1 MNKLS
6 KLISSLS
13 ESETIAMTRKSNEMR
28 AKGTE
33 VISMSLGEPDFP
45 TPQHIKDAAKRAIDN
60 DYSHYAPVA
69 GYPELREAIVDKF
82 KRENNLSYEPSNI
95 MVSNGAK
102 HTITNILMALVN
114 PGDEVILPAPY
125 WVSYREMV
133 KLTGGVYRIIKTN
146 IDQNFKI
153 SPRQLDEAITKKTKV
168 IILNS
173 PSNPSGAVYT
183 ENELRE
189 LATVIKKYPDVFVIS
204 DEVYEHII
212 YEGAH
217 FSLAQIEEIKEQVIV
232 VNSVSK
238 SFAMTGWRVGY
249 MAAPEWLV
257 KACSNL
263 QGQVTSGVNSVAQM
277 AALEALTGP
286 MDETIKMRD
295 IFLKR
300 RNIISKAFEEID
312 GVKVMVPQGSFYL
325 FPDVSALFNKSFGG
339 NLIKDSDDL
348 MWYLLEEAH
357 VAAVSGNA
365 FGTPE
370 CIRFSYATSEE
381 NIRKAMKRIADALRR
396 LLS

>member
-60 DYSHYAPVA
+60 NYSHYAPVA

>member
-1 MNKLS
+1 MTKLS

-28 AKGTE
+28 ASGIE

-45 TPQHIKDAAKRAIDN
+45 TPRHIKEAAKKAIDN
-60 DYSHYAPVA
+60 DYSHYAPVV
-69 GYPELREAIVDKF
+69 GYPELREAIVNKF
-82 KRENNLSYEPSNI
+82 KKENNLSYGIENI

-102 HTITNILMALVN
+102 HTITNILTALLD

-125 WVSYREMV
+125 WVSYREMI
-133 KLTGGVYRIIKTN
+133 KLAGGVYKIIKTG
-146 IDQNFKI
+146 IEKDFKI
-153 SPRQLDEAITKKTKV
+153 TPQQLDNAITDKTKV

-173 PSNPSGAVYT
+173 PSNPSGTVYP
-183 ENELRE
+183 ESELRE
-189 LATVIKKYPDVFVIS
+189 LSEIIKKHPDIFVIS

-212 YEGAH
+212 YEGKH
-217 FSLAQIEEIKEQVIV
+217 FSLAQIDEIKEQVIV

-249 MAAPEWLV
+249 MAAPQWLV

-286 MDETIKMRD
+286 MDETFKMKNIFRKRRD
-295 IFLKR
+295 I
-300 RNIISKAFEEID
+300 IVEAFEKIK
-312 GVKVMVPQGSFYL
+312 GVRVMRPQGAFYL
-325 FPDVSALFNKSFGG
+325 FPDISGLLNRSFKGKT
-339 NLIKDSDDL
+339 ITSSDDL

-357 VAAVSGNA
+357 VAVVSGNA

-370 CIRFSYATSEE
+370 CIRLSYATSEE
-381 NIRKAMKRIADALRR
+381 NIMKAMQRINEALT
-396 LLS
+396 

>member
-1 MNKLS
+1 MTKLS

-28 AKGTE
+28 ASGIE

-45 TPQHIKDAAKRAIDN
+45 TPRHIKEAAKKAIDN
-60 DYSHYAPVA
+60 DYSHYAPVV
-69 GYPELREAIVDKF
+69 GYPELREAIVNKF
-82 KRENNLSYEPSNI
+82 KKENNLSYGIENI

-102 HTITNILMALVN
+102 HTITNILTALLD

-125 WVSYREMV
+125 WVSYREMI
-133 KLTGGVYRIIKTN
+133 KLAGGVYKIIKTG
-146 IDQNFKI
+146 IEKDFKI
-153 SPRQLDEAITKKTKV
+153 TPQQLDNAITDKTKV

-173 PSNPSGAVYT
+173 PSNPSGTVYP

-189 LATVIKKYPDVFVIS
+189 LSEIIKKHPDIFVIS

-212 YEGAH
+212 YEGKH
-217 FSLAQIEEIKEQVIV
+217 FSLAQIDEIKEQVIV

-249 MAAPEWLV
+249 MAAPQWLV

-277 AALEALTGP
+277 AALAALTGP
-286 MDETIKMRD
+286 MDETFKMKNIFRKRRD
-295 IFLKR
+295 I
-300 RNIISKAFEEID
+300 IVDAFEKIK
-312 GVKVMVPQGSFYL
+312 GVRVMRPQGAFYL
-325 FPDVSALFNKSFGG
+325 FPDISGLLNRSFKGKTIKS
-339 NLIKDSDDL
+339 SDDL

-381 NIRKAMKRIADALRR
+381 NIMKAMQRINEALT
-396 LLS
+396 

>member
-28 AKGTE
+28 AKGID

-60 DYSHYAPVA
+60 NYSHYAPVA
-69 GYPELREAIVDKF
+69 GYPELREAIAEKF
-82 KRENNLSYEPSNI
+82 KRENDLSYEPANI

-133 KLTGGVYRIIKTN
+133 KLTGGINKIIETG
-146 IDQNFKI
+146 IDQQFKI
-153 SPRQLDEAITKKTKV
+153 TPQQLDEAITRKTKIV
-168 IILNS
+168 ILNS

-183 ENELRE
+183 ENELRA
-189 LATVIKKYPDVFVIS
+189 LAAVIKEHPRMFVIS
-204 DEVYEHII
+204 DEVYEHIV
-212 YEGAH
+212 YEGTH
-217 FSLAQIEEIKEQVIV
+217 FSMAQIDAIKEQVIV

-257 KACSNL
+257 KVCSNL

-286 MDETIKMRD
+286 MEETIKMRN

-300 RNIISKAFEEID
+300 RDIISKAFEKID
-312 GVKVMVPQGSFYL
+312 GARVMVPQGSFYL
-325 FPDVSALFNKSFGG
+325 FPDISALFGKTFNGK
-339 NLIKDSDDL
+339 LIRNSDDL

-357 VAAVSGNA
+357 VAAVSGSA

-370 CIRFSYATSEE
+370 CLRFSYATSEE
-381 NIRKAMKRIADALRR
+381 NIKEAMEKITKA
-396 LLS
+396 LSN

>member
-1 MNKLS
+1 MTKLS
-6 KLISSLS
+6 KIISSLA

-45 TPQHIKDAAKRAIDN
+45 TPDHIKEAAKRAIDN
-60 DYSHYAPVA
+60 NYSHYAPVA
-69 GYPELREAIVDKF
+69 GYPELRDAIVQKF
-82 KRENNLSYEPSNI
+82 KRDNNLEYNTSNI

-102 HTITNILMALVN
+102 HTITNILMALLD

-125 WVSYREMV
+125 WVSYREMI
-133 KLTGGVYRIIKTN
+133 KLAGGVYRIIKTG

-153 SPRQLDEAITKKTKV
+153 SPQQLEDSITPKTKI

-173 PSNPSGAVYT
+173 PSNPSGAVYS

-189 LATVIKKYPDVFVIS
+189 LSVVLQKHPDLFVIS
-204 DEVYEHII
+204 DEVYEHIV
-212 YEGAH
+212 YEGRH
-217 FSLAQIEEIKEQVIV
+217 FSLAQIDEIKDQVIV

-238 SFAMTGWRVGY
+238 SFAMTGWRIGY
-249 MAAPEWLV
+249 MAGPEWLV

-277 AALEALTGP
+277 AAVEALTGP
-286 MDETIKMRD
+286 MDETIKMKNIFQKRRD
-295 IFLKR
+295 IIVDEFK
-300 RNIISKAFEEID
+300 KID
-312 GVKVMVPQGSFYL
+312 GINVMEPDGAFYL
-325 FPDVSALFNKSFGG
+325 FPDVSRLFGRSFNGK
-339 NLIKDSDDL
+339 LISNADDL

-357 VAAVSGNA
+357 VATVSGTA

-370 CIRFSYATSEE
+370 CIRLSYATSEE
-381 NIRKAMKRIADALRR
+381 NIIKAMRRITEALTAN
-396 LLS
+396 

>member
-1 MNKLS
+1 MTKLS

-28 AKGTE
+28 ASGIE

-45 TPQHIKDAAKRAIDN
+45 TPRHIKEAAKKAIDN
-60 DYSHYAPVA
+60 DYSHYAPVV
-69 GYPELREAIVDKF
+69 GYPELREAIVNKF
-82 KRENNLSYEPSNI
+82 KKENNLSYGIENI

-102 HTITNILMALVN
+102 HTITNILTALLD

-125 WVSYREMV
+125 WVSYREMI
-133 KLTGGVYRIIKTN
+133 KLAGGVYKIIKTG
-146 IDQNFKI
+146 IEKDFKI
-153 SPRQLDEAITKKTKV
+153 TPQQLDNAITDKTKV

-173 PSNPSGAVYT
+173 PSNPSGAVYP

-189 LATVIKKYPDVFVIS
+189 LSEIIKKHPDIFVIS

-212 YEGAH
+212 YEGKH
-217 FSLAQIEEIKEQVIV
+217 FSLAQIDEIKEQVIV

-249 MAAPEWLV
+249 MAAPQWLV

-286 MDETIKMRD
+286 MDETFKMKNIFRKRRD
-295 IFLKR
+295 I
-300 RNIISKAFEEID
+300 IVEAFEKIK
-312 GVKVMVPQGSFYL
+312 GVRVMRPQGAFYL
-325 FPDVSALFNKSFGG
+325 FPDISGLLNRSFKGKTIKS
-339 NLIKDSDDL
+339 SDDL

-370 CIRFSYATSEE
+370 CIRLSYATSEE
-381 NIRKAMKRIADALRR
+381 NIMKAMQRINEALT
-396 LLS
+396 

>member
-1 MNKLS
+1 MTKLS

-28 AKGTE
+28 ASGIE

-45 TPQHIKDAAKRAIDN
+45 TPRHIKEAAKKAIDN
-60 DYSHYAPVA
+60 DYSHYAPVV
-69 GYPELREAIVDKF
+69 GYPELREAIVNKF
-82 KRENNLSYEPSNI
+82 KKENNLSYGIENI

-102 HTITNILMALVN
+102 HTITNILTALLD

-125 WVSYREMV
+125 WVSYREMI
-133 KLTGGVYRIIKTN
+133 KLAGGVYKIIKTG
-146 IDQNFKI
+146 IEKDFKI
-153 SPRQLDEAITKKTKV
+153 TPQQLDNAITDKTKV

-173 PSNPSGAVYT
+173 PSNPSGTVYP

-189 LATVIKKYPDVFVIS
+189 LSEIIKKHPDIFVIS

-212 YEGAH
+212 YEGKH
-217 FSLAQIEEIKEQVIV
+217 FSLAQIDEIKEQVIV

-249 MAAPEWLV
+249 MAAPQWLV

-286 MDETIKMRD
+286 MDETFKMKNIFRKRRD
-295 IFLKR
+295 I
-300 RNIISKAFEEID
+300 IVEAFEKIK
-312 GVKVMVPQGSFYL
+312 GVRVMRPQGAFYL
-325 FPDVSALFNKSFGG
+325 FPDISGLLNRSFKGKT
-339 NLIKDSDDL
+339 ITSSDGL

-381 NIRKAMKRIADALRR
+381 NIMKAMQRINKALT
-396 LLS
+396 

>member
-1 MNKLS
+1 MTKLS

-28 AKGTE
+28 ASGIE

-45 TPQHIKDAAKRAIDN
+45 TPRHIKEAAKKAIDN
-60 DYSHYAPVA
+60 DYSHYAPVV
-69 GYPELREAIVDKF
+69 GYPELREAIVNKF
-82 KRENNLSYEPSNI
+82 KKENNLSYGIENI

-102 HTITNILMALVN
+102 HTITNILTALLD

-125 WVSYREMV
+125 WVSYREMI
-133 KLTGGVYRIIKTN
+133 KLAGGVYKIIKTG
-146 IDQNFKI
+146 IEKNFKI
-153 SPRQLDEAITKKTKV
+153 TPQQLDNAITDKTKV

-173 PSNPSGAVYT
+173 PSNPSGTVYP

-189 LATVIKKYPDVFVIS
+189 LSEIIKKHPDIFVIS

-212 YEGAH
+212 YEGKH
-217 FSLAQIEEIKEQVIV
+217 FSLAQIDEIKEQVIV

-249 MAAPEWLV
+249 MAAPQWLV

-286 MDETIKMRD
+286 MDETFKMKNIFRKRRD
-295 IFLKR
+295 I
-300 RNIISKAFEEID
+300 IVEAFEKIK
-312 GVKVMVPQGSFYL
+312 GVRVMRPQGAFYL
-325 FPDVSALFNKSFGG
+325 FPDISGLLNRSFKGKT
-339 NLIKDSDDL
+339 ITSSDDL

-370 CIRFSYATSEE
+370 CIRLSYATSEE
-381 NIRKAMKRIADALRR
+381 NIMKAMQRINEALT
-396 LLS
+396 